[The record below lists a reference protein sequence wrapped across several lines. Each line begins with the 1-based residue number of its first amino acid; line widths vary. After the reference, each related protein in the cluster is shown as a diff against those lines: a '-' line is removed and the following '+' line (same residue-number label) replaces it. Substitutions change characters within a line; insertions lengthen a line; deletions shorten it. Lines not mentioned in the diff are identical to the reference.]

1 MYVDKIEN
9 DKSTDYTT
17 VTIRK
22 GDKLELSLTTSEEG
36 SLLRYTFYKNTCNV
50 ECNNIL
56 PYSWDF
62 RTEDYDIKFGIL
74 KEDTSGMKTEVVP
87 ITKIAAHKLNEIGIV
102 TCDKPATCE

>member
-36 SLLRYTFYKNTCNV
+36 SLLRYTF
-50 ECNNIL
+50 
-56 PYSWDF
+56 
-62 RTEDYDIKFGIL
+62 
-74 KEDTSGMKTEVVP
+74 
-87 ITKIAAHKLNEIGIV
+87 
-102 TCDKPATCE
+102 